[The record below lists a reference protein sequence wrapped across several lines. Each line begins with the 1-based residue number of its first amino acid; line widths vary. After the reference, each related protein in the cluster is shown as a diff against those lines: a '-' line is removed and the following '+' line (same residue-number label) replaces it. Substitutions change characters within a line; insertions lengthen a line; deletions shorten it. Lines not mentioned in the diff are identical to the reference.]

1 MGKKKRV
8 FAIGGL
14 SQDVGVEF
22 VSDINAAE
30 EVWIFEQ
37 ELPAEDT
44 ILSPEVISLLQ
55 QEGKRIVYH
64 PYSSLLISTDHIHH
78 LIDREEPPLDL
89 GHSDYSLD
97 IEKSK

>member
-14 SQDVGVEF
+14 SQDTGVEF
-22 VSDINAAE
+22 VSDINVAE

-37 ELPAEDT
+37 ELPAEDS

-55 QEGKRIVYH
+55 QEGKRIVYL
-64 PYSSLLISTDHIHH
+64 SLIHI
-78 LIDREEPPLDL
+78 
-89 GHSDYSLD
+89 
-97 IEKSK
+97 

>member
-1 MGKKKRV
+1 MEKKKRV

-14 SQDVGVEF
+14 SQDTGVDF
-22 VSDINAAE
+22 VSDINVAE

-37 ELPAEDT
+37 ELPAEDS

-64 PYSSLLISTDHIHH
+64 NTNHIHY
-78 LIDREEPPLDL
+78 LIDKEEPPLDL